1 MEVANYGAQTQNVQ
15 NKCYES
21 VIVRSPTLTEVYI
34 PNHQLEILD

>member
-21 VIVRSPTLTEVYI
+21 VIVRSPTLTVVHI
-34 PNHQLEILD
+34 SNHQLEILD